1 MSDLLLVVG
10 TVGNDAELLQEVA
23 RARPDRV
30 TVLLDDAPEDWP
42 EDGSETGL
50 AVRDRLANLLTEIEQ
65 LTGATVVGL
74 AGAGDQLLGWRFD
87 SVVAGV
93 APIAA

>member
-10 TVGNDAELLQEVA
+10 TVDNDAELLQEVA
-23 RARPDRV
+23 RARPRRV
-30 TVLLDDAPEDWP
+30 TVLLDDAPQDWP
-42 EDGSETGL
+42 QDESETAL
-50 AVRDRLANLLTEIEQ
+50 AVRDRLANLLTAVEH

-74 AGAGDQLLGWRFD
+74 AGARDQLLGSRFD
-87 SVVAGV
+87 RVVAGV